1 MPTEMY
7 LLAKDAYINITIS
20 ITMTM
25 IHNQPSGNST
35 SFVGK
40 INELEKL
47 LFSSA
52 TNTHNT
58 KVVSFRKK
66 HAIKKIKMVF
76 RQLDHNIATT
86 VRQLNG

>member
-1 MPTEMY
+1 
-7 LLAKDAYINITIS
+7 
-20 ITMTM
+20 M

-47 LFSSA
+47 LF
-52 TNTHNT
+52 TNTTTDHNT
-58 KVVSFRKK
+58 RVVSFRKK
-66 HAIKKIKMVF
+66 KAIKKIKTVF
-76 RQLDHNIATT
+76 RQLDHDMATT

>member
-1 MPTEMY
+1 
-7 LLAKDAYINITIS
+7 
-20 ITMTM
+20 MTM

-47 LFSSA
+47 LF
-52 TNTHNT
+52 TNTTHNT
-58 KVVSFRKK
+58 QVVSFRKK
-66 HAIKKIKMVF
+66 KAIKKIKTVF
-76 RQLDHNIATT
+76 RQLDHDIATT